1 MTVEVSVPTRR
12 TLQGTLECWICGNAP
27 RPSARICR
35 STAHPDAEH
44 TSPSRLA
51 PNTKR
56 FPMPNSKPIRI
67 LVVDDH
73 FMVRMGLS
81 ASLNVESD
89 MEVVGEAATGE
100 TALAAYRQHQPTL
113 VIMDVRLPGS
123 NGDAATATIV
133 QEFPDARI
141 LMLSTHSG
149 EEEVFRALQAGA
161 RGYILKSA
169 MREELL
175 RAIREV
181 YEGRRYVDPAVAPLL
196 AARTQHRSL
205 TSRELEVLRMV
216 AKGLG
221 NKAIAASLSIAE
233 VTVKLHVSHVLE
245 KLSVKDRTE
254 AATAAV
260 QRGIISLDS

>member
-1 MTVEVSVPTRR
+1 MAS
-12 TLQGTLECWICGNAP
+12 
-27 RPSARICR
+27 
-35 STAHPDAEH
+35 
-44 TSPSRLA
+44 
-51 PNTKR
+51 
-56 FPMPNSKPIRI
+56 SKPIRI

-89 MEVVGEAATGE
+89 MEVVAEAANGE
-100 TALAAYRQHQPTL
+100 TALVAYRHHQPSL

-123 NGDAATATIV
+123 SGVDATAAIV
-133 QEFPDARI
+133 QEFPEARI

-149 EEEVFRALQAGA
+149 EEEVFRSLQAGA

-181 YEGRRYVDPAVAPLL
+181 CEGRRYVDPAVAPLL
-196 AARTQHRSL
+196 AARTQHRTL
-205 TSRELEVLRMV
+205 TGRELEVLRLV

-245 KLSVKDRTE
+245 KLNVKDRTE
-254 AATAAV
+254 AATVAM
-260 QRGIISLDS
+260 QRGIISLD

>member
-1 MTVEVSVPTRR
+1 M
-12 TLQGTLECWICGNAP
+12 
-27 RPSARICR
+27 PS
-35 STAHPDAEH
+35 
-44 TSPSRLA
+44 
-51 PNTKR
+51 
-56 FPMPNSKPIRI
+56 SKPIRI

-73 FMVRMGLS
+73 FMIRMGLS

-89 MEVVGEAATGE
+89 MEVVAEAGNGEA
-100 TALAAYRQHQPTL
+100 ALAAYRQHYPSL
-113 VIMDVRLPGS
+113 VIMDVRLPGTS
-123 NGDAATATIV
+123 GAEATAAIV
-133 QEFPDARI
+133 QEFPEARV

-181 YEGRRYVDPAVAPLL
+181 FHGRSYLDATVAPLL
-196 AARTQHRSL
+196 AARMSHRSL

-221 NKAIAASLSIAE
+221 NKEIAAALSIAE

-245 KLSVKDRTE
+245 KLGVKDRTE
-254 AATAAV
+254 AATVAL
-260 QRGIISLDS
+260 QRGIIFLE